1 VPVTRGGQGRPS
13 YQFLPASSKTSMN
26 HERESRKSSANS
38 WLIMGLGNPGE
49 RYAATPHNLGFMVA
63 DYLSGHHDIP
73 LAKKTMEARWG
84 KGRLAG
90 QAVVLAQPQTYMNL
104 SGRSVAQLLRYFDLG
119 PQDLVVVHDD
129 LDVPGGRLKLSLG
142 GGAGG
147 HRGVLSIAE
156 VLKTKEF
163 YRVKMGIGRPP
174 VFMAAED
181 FVLKPFLREDW
192 EAVASLVERAAQAV
206 VTLIADGLAAAQN
219 QFHGAASD
227 SDS

>member
-1 VPVTRGGQGRPS
+1 MS
-13 YQFLPASSKTSMN
+13 L
-26 HERESRKSSANS
+26 ERESRISSANS
-38 WLIMGLGNPGE
+38 WLIVGLGNPGAK
-49 RYAATPHNLGFMVA
+49 YAATPHNLGFMVV
-63 DYLSGHHDIP
+63 DYLADHHDIP
-73 LAKKTMEARWG
+73 LAKKTMEAHWG

-90 QAVVLAQPQTYMNL
+90 HAVVLAQPQTYMNL
-104 SGRSVAQLLRYFDLG
+104 SGRSVTQLLRFFNLG

-156 VLKTKEF
+156 MLKTKEF
-163 YRVKMGIGRPP
+163 YRVKMGVGRPP

-181 FVLKPFLREDW
+181 YVLKPFPREDW

-206 VTLIADGLAAAQN
+206 VTLITDGLAAAQN
-219 QFHGAASD
+219 QFHGEVINGE
-227 SDS
+227 